1 MMAVNLAVLTKRF
14 VRLLQ
19 APLEAA
25 AVTLFKEIAA
35 SRTRQEL
42 NIGSKYT
49 GDEDWLAGF

>member
-1 MMAVNLAVLTKRF
+1 MIAVNLAVLTKRF